1 MTIGNSPN
9 QWHMFRLEIECIQ
22 AISSSNLAR
31 GNVFRSL
38 IGHLHNYI
46 ILLLRPESFRVFLS
60 CAN

>member
-31 GNVFRSL
+31 GNVF
-38 IGHLHNYI
+38 
-46 ILLLRPESFRVFLS
+46 
-60 CAN
+60 